1 VRLNFPF
8 QPVLNHFK
16 KIAINGAQIV
26 EHVDMCQAL
35 SHKGFL
41 QTRQVCFQYLIL
53 ACRAVLYIMPRLP
66 CSCWNLRCIGITS
79 TPIELTI
86 NCFSQLICQLIQ
98 KVLNL
103 KILVWKSK
111 ITARLSI
118 SFDLWLVYRSDSCLC
133 ICRQ

>member
-79 TPIELTI
+79 TPIELNHKLFFTVDLPVDSKSIKLKNFSLKVKNYCTPI
-86 NCFSQLICQLIQ
+86 NLF
-98 KVLNL
+98 
-103 KILVWKSK
+103 
-111 ITARLSI
+111 
-118 SFDLWLVYRSDSCLC
+118 
-133 ICRQ
+133 